1 MATDSVLSPSL
12 GPPSGEK
19 DAKILQLI
27 KLIEEIT
34 RIADDVQQS
43 VLAEILTRN
52 FQIEYR
58 QTFKSNI
65 RIVTYEDLQVKIQH
79 TKYDPDP
86 IPSRRRLAAT
96 PRKIREKWDYRRK

>member
-1 MATDSVLSPSL
+1 MATDSILSTSL
-12 GPPSGEK
+12 GPPTGEK
-19 DAKILQLI
+19 DAKILRLI
-27 KLIEEIT
+27 KDIT

-43 VLAEILTRN
+43 VLDEILIRN

-65 RIVTYEDLQVKIQH
+65 RMVTYEDLQVKIRH
-79 TKYDPDP
+79 TKYDSDP

-96 PRKIREKWDYRRK
+96 PRKIREKWDNRRK

>member
-12 GPPSGEK
+12 GPPTGEK

-27 KLIEEIT
+27 KEIT
-34 RIADDVQQS
+34 RLADDVQQR
-43 VLAEILTRN
+43 VLDEILTQN

-86 IPSRRRLAAT
+86 IPSRRRVAAT
-96 PRKIREKWDYRRK
+96 PRKIREKWDNRRK